1 MKNKK
6 LISIIIPVRNEE
18 KYIDSV
24 LKSIVSYKNN
34 NFDIEIVIIDG
45 LSEDNTLQKIK
56 KEFAKHK
63 NIILLNNINKTVPYA
78 LNMGIKKSKGK
89 IIIRMDAHSIYPKN
103 YVQVLVSYLEKLN
116 ADNVGGMWD
125 IIPADQSHKS
135 KIIASLMASPFA
147 VGNVSYRVSK
157 STKPIEVD
165 SVPFG
170 CYRREIFDKIGLF
183 DEEFIRN
190 QDDELNLRLKKAGGK
205 IFLIPSLKIKYFAR
219 KNFTQ
224 LFQLYS
230 QYGYWKPK
238 VIKKNKKP
246 AKLRHLV
253 PVGFIIYLFSFPGLF
268 FSSLFRVVWLSI
280 FGIYTFFLIVGSF
293 IGMKKNKL
301 PFFDF
306 FVFMFGFVGIHLS
319 YGFGFLHGIFN
330 FVIKNKKY
338 KDFKLTR

>member
-18 KYIDSV
+18 KYIDRV
-24 LKSIVSYKNN
+24 LESIVSYKSN
-34 NFDIEIVIIDG
+34 NFDIEILIIDG
-45 LSEDNTLQKIK
+45 LSEDNTVQKIK
-56 KEFAKHK
+56 KACVHHK
-63 NIILLNNINKTVPYA
+63 NIILLNNTKKTVPHA
-78 LNMGIKKSKGK
+78 LNMGIKKAKGK

-103 YVQVLVSYLEKLN
+103 YVEILVSNLEKLN

-125 IIPADQSHKS
+125 IIPADQSHRS

-147 VGNVSYRVSK
+147 VGNVAYRFSK
-157 STKPIEVD
+157 SSSPIEVD

-170 CYRREIFDKIGLF
+170 CYRREIFNKIGLF

-190 QDDELNLRLKKAGGK
+190 QDDEFNLRLKKAGGK

-219 KNFTQ
+219 KNFKQ
-224 LFQLYS
+224 LFQLYN

-238 VIKKNKKP
+238 VIKKHKIP

-253 PVGFIIYLFSFPGLF
+253 PVGFIIYLFSFPALF
-268 FSSLFRVVWLSI
+268 FSSLFRVAWLSI
-280 FGIYTFFLIVGSF
+280 FGIYALFIIVGSI

-301 PFFDF
+301 PFFDC
-306 FVFMFGFVGIHLS
+306 FGFIFGLIAIHLS

-330 FVIKNKKY
+330 FIIRNKKY